1 MIGLYTHGKE
11 QIQNQFKTM
20 QQKESKTNTHFII
33 SMIKS
38 VIRLGACVL
47 LGYSLTQQA
56 AFTFA
61 LAEVLGIFEE
71 L

>member
-1 MIGLYTHGKE
+1 
-11 QIQNQFKTM
+11 M
-20 QQKESKTNTHFII
+20 QPKESKTNTHFIL

-56 AFTFA
+56 AFAFA

>member
-1 MIGLYTHGKE
+1 
-11 QIQNQFKTM
+11 M
-20 QQKESKTNTHFII
+20 QQKESKTNTHFIL

-47 LGYSLTQQA
+47 LGYSFIPQA
-56 AFTFA
+56 AFALA
-61 LAEVLGIFEE
+61 LAEMLGIVEE

>member
-1 MIGLYTHGKE
+1 
-11 QIQNQFKTM
+11 M
-20 QQKESKTNTHFII
+20 QPKESKTNTHFIL

-47 LGYSLTQQA
+47 LGYNFIEQA
-56 AFTFA
+56 AFAFA
-61 LAEVLGIFEE
+61 LAEVLGIIEE

>member
-1 MIGLYTHGKE
+1 
-11 QIQNQFKTM
+11 M

-47 LGYSLTQQA
+47 LGYSLIQQA
-56 AFTFA
+56 AFAFA